1 MIDEIIQNA
10 LREDIGDGD
19 HSTLSCVP
27 EHATG
32 VAKLLV
38 KGEGVM
44 AGIAL
49 AKRVFELFDPSLEVT
64 TFINDGDQVQ
74 YGDVA
79 FEVKGSSRSILST
92 ERLVLNFMQRMS
104 GIATQTSKIVKLIDG
119 TGVKLLDTRKTTP
132 GVRYLE
138 KWAVRIGGGYNHRF
152 ALYDMIMLKDNH
164 VDYAGGITPA
174 IERANVYLKET
185 GRDLKIEIE
194 VRNETELTEA
204 IAVGNVDR
212 IMLDNFTPARIVAA
226 LKTIPDHFEVE
237 ASGGIT
243 IETIRSYA
251 ETGVDF
257 ISVGAL
263 THSFESLD
271 MSLKATFN

>member
-27 EHATG
+27 DSAIG

-44 AGIAL
+44 AGVAL
-49 AKRVFELFDPSLEVT
+49 AKRIFELFDSSLEVT
-64 TFINDGDQVQ
+64 IFINDGDYIK

-79 FEVKGSSRSILST
+79 FEVRGSSRSILTT

-104 GIATQTSKIVKLIDG
+104 GIATQTHKIVKLIDG

-164 VDYAGGITPA
+164 VDYAGGVKSA
-174 IERANVYLKET
+174 IEQANVYLAET

-194 VRNETELTEA
+194 VRNERELAEA
-204 IAVGNVDR
+204 IEVGKVDR
-212 IMLDNFTPARIVAA
+212 IMLDNFTPERIVEA
-226 LKTIPDHFEVE
+226 LKTIPDQFEVE
-237 ASGGIT
+237 ASGW
-243 IETIRSYA
+243 YY
-251 ETGVDF
+251 
-257 ISVGAL
+257 
-263 THSFESLD
+263 
-271 MSLKATFN
+271 N